1 MLGWLL
7 LTAILV
13 SHFAMHVTIYNRMNA
28 TGLPRW
34 VIKLKKLFFLGTC
47 LAIPSLVVWYWP
59 DGLQKIWLQELRWD
73 EVPHLVRYYS
83 GLVLF
88 HSAIF
93 GPHWLLSRPA
103 LHSEAIQVERTTER
117 HNVERAVGQQL
128 GVTLKARL
136 HSRLPWNQL
145 FELAIET
152 KELPV
157 PGLPASLDGFKI
169 AHISDIHL
177 TGHVSP
183 KFYHYI
189 IEMANRWQPD
199 LLAMTGDIVDKR
211 KCVGWLEECFENA
224 HAKYGCYFVLGN
236 HDLRV
241 KQPKLVRDELQR
253 LGWCDLGGLT
263 HEIVVRN
270 ERVELIGNESP
281 WFPRPHLRPRESST
295 AETERG
301 TRILLS
307 HSPDQIRWA
316 RKHGVLLMLAG
327 HTHGG
332 QGRLPLI
339 GPVLSP
345 SYHGSRYASGTFY
358 RSPTTLHVS
367 RGLSGVH
374 LMRINCPPELAL
386 LSLRAAAPD
395 GQFLYSP
402 AR

>member
-7 LTAILV
+7 LAAILV

-34 VIKLKKLFFLGTC
+34 VIKLKKLFFLATC
-47 LAIPSLVVWYWP
+47 LTIPLLVLWYWP
-59 DGLQKIWLQELRWD
+59 DGLQKIWSRELRWE
-73 EVPHLVRYYS
+73 EVPGILQVYG
-83 GLVLF
+83 GLVLL
-88 HSAIF
+88 HSAIL
-93 GPHWLLSRPA
+93 GPHWFISRPA
-103 LHSEAIQVERTTER
+103 LHSEAIPVERKLER
-117 HNVERAVGQQL
+117 QNVERAVGRQL
-128 GVTLKARL
+128 GVTFKARL

-157 PGLPASLDGFKI
+157 IGLPDSLDGLKI

-183 KFYHYI
+183 GFYRYI
-189 IEMANRWQPD
+189 IERANQWQPD

-211 KCVGWLEECFENA
+211 KCIGWLEECFA
-224 HAKYGCYFVLGN
+224 HAQASYGCHFVLGN

-241 KQPKLVRDELQR
+241 KQPQLVRDELQR
-253 LGWCDLGGLT
+253 LGWFDLGGRT
-263 HEIVVRN
+263 HEIVVRD

-281 WFPRPHLRPRESST
+281 WFPRPCLSPQASSLT
-295 AETERG
+295 KSQRN

-316 RKHGVLLMLAG
+316 RRHNVLLMLAG

-358 RSPTTLHVS
+358 LRPTTLHVS

-386 LSLRAAAPD
+386 LKLRAATP
-395 GQFLYSP
+395 
-402 AR
+402 